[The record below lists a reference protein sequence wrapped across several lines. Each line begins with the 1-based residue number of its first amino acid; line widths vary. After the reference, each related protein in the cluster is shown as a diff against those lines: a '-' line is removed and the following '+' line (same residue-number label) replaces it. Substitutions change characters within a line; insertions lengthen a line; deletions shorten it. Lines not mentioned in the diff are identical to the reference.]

1 MELNNSY
8 TAIGQRNFGTKSS
21 TVATTSGQTSL
32 QNSLTAAGTASL
44 ASDNEQAAKL
54 QQALSQLDIPE
65 LSDKNARVELNF
77 NQDTGRV
84 VARITDRTSGE
95 ILRELPS
102 KELQQLFAQMREY
115 LGSVVDEQI

>member
-21 TVATTSGQTSL
+21 TAATTSGQTSL
-32 QNSLTAAGTASL
+32 QDSLTAAGTASL

>member
-8 TAIGQRNFGTKSS
+8 TAIGQQNFGTKSS
-21 TVATTSGQTSL
+21 TVATASGQTSL
-32 QNSLTAAGTASL
+32 QNSLTAAGTVSL
-44 ASDNEQAAKL
+44 ATDNEQAAKL

>member
-8 TAIGQRNFGTKSS
+8 TAIGQRNFGTNSS
-21 TVATTSGQTSL
+21 TVATASGQTSL